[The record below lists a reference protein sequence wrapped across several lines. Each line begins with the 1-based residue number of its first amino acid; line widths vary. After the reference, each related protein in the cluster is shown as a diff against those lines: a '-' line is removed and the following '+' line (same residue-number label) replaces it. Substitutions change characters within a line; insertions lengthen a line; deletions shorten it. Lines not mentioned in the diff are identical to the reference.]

1 MDVGGRL
8 GSGTGGQGMLAVI
21 QDLDIDAQLF
31 LQAAL
36 DSVDGAVS
44 NALKLFFDSMVGV
57 GDHGHGGEISGRL
70 EICDLA
76 LFEVVR
82 FLPVQ
87 IVFLEFLHDL
97 LGSHLSLP
105 LGDLLDHVGKFL
117 MHAAGQLEAEEGV
130 HDEGHAALSGLAVDT
145 DDGLV
150 LPADIRRVDGE
161 IRHLPYLA
169 LAL

>member
-1 MDVGGRL
+1 
-8 GSGTGGQGMLAVI
+8 MLAVI
-21 QDLDIDAQLF
+21 QDLDVDAQLF

-36 DSVDGAVS
+36 DGVDGAVS
-44 NALKLFFDSMVGV
+44 NALKLFFHSMVGI

-97 LGSHLSLP
+97 LGSHLSLT

-117 MHAAGQLEAEEGV
+117 MHAAGSLKPKKVSMTKATPPFP
-130 HDEGHAALSGLAVDT
+130 D
-145 DDGLV
+145 
-150 LPADIRRVDGE
+150 
-161 IRHLPYLA
+161 
-169 LAL
+169 